1 MAINAASVLPALKN
15 FYTPTKV
22 EKMCQKDFPFMAMVR
37 KRTNLVSSI
46 SGGRPFVNVMIAGNG
61 ASGSSDFPTSQNNSQ
76 FPPLAGFQI
85 FSTKD
90 YATPTIDAAT
100 IEASGNNTGAFF
112 QVLKESI
119 DSALRESA
127 QAQALNMVGD
137 GTGIRGTVGVV
148 LSTTQIQLS
157 DVAQNVNFQAAVN
170 GVGGTQVQFG
180 FVNAGAW
187 ALRQTGLQA
196 QLTGVDPTTGILTF
210 SGGLPTGTAA
220 GDILVRAGD
229 LAVGTPF
236 NNGLGTTSGV
246 RYAGLAGYI
255 PLKKPQ
261 PGMNDSFGGLDRSSN
276 PWKFAGGRFD
286 GTGKS
291 ATDAINLALGAVR
304 SQGGHPNI
312 LLCNEFTWSMIESDL
327 EGRRNI
333 VSMEKIQGAGTIGF
347 DSLRVQ
353 TPKGVLNIVADN
365 TFPSNVGYLIQLDTW
380 TLWSMNGP
388 NVRIL
393 DYPGYGQANVPSATL
408 DALQVRTGTRGSL
421 LECSAP
427 GWNSVIQF
435 K

>member
-1 MAINAASVLPALKN
+1 VAINAASVLPALKN
-15 FYTPTKV
+15 YYTPTRV
-22 EKMCQKDFPFMAMVR
+22 ETMTQKDFPFMAMVR

-61 ASGSSDFPTSQNNSQ
+61 ASGSSDFVTSQNNSQ

-90 YATPTIDAAT
+90 YATPTIDAAA

-127 QAQALNMVGD
+127 QAQALNMMGD
-137 GTGIRGTVGVV
+137 GTGIRGTVAVV
-148 LSTTQIQLS
+148 TGTTQVTLT
-157 DVAQNVNFQAAVN
+157 DVAQNVNFQGAVN
-170 GVGGTQVQFG
+170 GQGGTYVQAAY
-180 FVNAGAW
+180 VSAGAW
-187 ALRQTGLQA
+187 ALRANQA
-196 QLTGVDPTTGILTF
+196 QCTGVDPTTGVLTF
-210 SGGLPTGTAA
+210 SGGLPTSTAV

-229 LAVGTPF
+229 LPAGTPY
-236 NNGLGTTSGV
+236 NNGCGTTSGA

-255 PLKKPQ
+255 PLKKPV
-261 PGMNDSFGGLDRSSN
+261 PGTNDSFGSIDRSSN

-365 TFPSNVGYLIQLDTW
+365 SFPSNIGYLIQLDTW
-380 TLWSMNGP
+380 TMWSMNGP
-388 NVRIL
+388 HVRIL
-393 DYPGYGQANVPSATL
+393 DYPGYGQANVPAAAL
-408 DALQVRTGTRGSL
+408 DALQIRTGTRGAL
-421 LECSAP
+421 LECAAP
-427 GWNSVIQF
+427 AFNSVIQF

>member
-1 MAINAASVLPALKN
+1 MAINAASIYPALKN
-15 FYTPTKV
+15 YYTPTRV
-22 EKMCQKDFPFMAMVR
+22 EKMTQKDFPLFAMMR

-46 SGGRPFVNVMIAGNG
+46 AGGRPFVNVMIAGNG
-61 ASGSSDFPTSQNNSQ
+61 ASGSADFGTSQNNTQ

-90 YATPTIDAAT
+90 YATPTIDAAA

-112 QVLKESI
+112 QVYKESI

-127 QAQALNMVGD
+127 QAQALNLMGD
-137 GTGIRGTVGVV
+137 GTGIRATVQAVSGSTQV
-148 LSTTQIQLS
+148 LLT
-157 DVAQNVNFQAAVN
+157 DVAQNVNFQGATN

-180 FVNAGAW
+180 YVNAGAW
-187 ALRQTGLQA
+187 ALRQSGTQA
-196 QLTGVDPTTGILTF
+196 QCTGVDPTTGILTF
-210 SGGLPTGTAA
+210 SGGLPSGVAV

-229 LAVGTPF
+229 LTPGTPF
-236 NNGLGTTSGV
+236 NSGLGTTSGA

-261 PGMNDSFGGLDRSSN
+261 PGMNDNFGGLDRSSN

-312 LLCNEFTWSMIESDL
+312 LVCNEFTWSMIESDL

-353 TPKGVLNIVADN
+353 TPKGVINIVADN
-365 TFPSNVGYLIQLDTW
+365 SFPSNIGYLLQLDTF

-388 NVRIL
+388 AVRLL
-393 DYPGYGQANVPSATL
+393 DYPGYGQANVPAAAL
-408 DALQVRTGTRGSL
+408 DAIQVRTGTRGAL

-427 GWNSVIQF
+427 GFNCVIQF